1 MYSVSEEFLK
11 LIKAD
16 NREFSVKLTFNSSDE
31 LTGTTVQDI
40 SLDEIVNSTDV
51 LTLGCACSNKITINL
66 LEAPSDID
74 YENSYLTASVSL
86 KLGEMPTRYEDVPL
100 GKFYV
105 MEAITK
111 NKYKTLNIVAYDGFS
126 QMTGEFVAS
135 VGGEITAQA
144 LFDDVKQQLYNN
156 FNIYLKP
163 VIFPDYVIT
172 YSQIENL
179 TYQQVVS
186 YLAGIYG
193 GFARFD
199 REGDLEIVKYTET
212 STVIDINSQYMNG
225 FVKKTK
231 NPLKITSVTSGT
243 SENPIVQSDGAKGTG
258 ISFENPYITEEIVSA
273 IYGEYSGFTY
283 TPCQI
288 KWRGNPA
295 VQAGDIVY
303 ATDDDG
309 ISHKV
314 LVMSQNIRIKGGMS
328 SSIECK
334 GKTET
339 TVKFSNNFE
348 TTSQKLDRKYKALE
362 QAIIDATKAIAGN
375 SGGYVI
381 LHDTNDDGKP
391 DEILIMDTESTD
403 TATQVWRWNSAGLGY
418 SGNGYNG
425 PFKTAITADGQIVA
439 DFITTGTMSAE
450 RIYVESYETGTKKLA
465 EYIRFS
471 NGVIEIGDNL
481 NSLKLKL
488 EADEIGFYSND
499 KKIAYLGNNSFEI
512 DNLTDGKIRFQTFGF
527 LPRAN
532 GNLSFTKLVS

>member
-11 LIKAD
+11 LIKSD
-16 NREFSVKLTFNSSDE
+16 NREFSVKLTFNSSTE
-31 LTGTTVQDI
+31 LTGTTVKDI

-66 LEAPSDID
+66 LEAPKDID
-74 YENSYLTASVSL
+74 YENSYFNASVSL
-86 KLGEMPTRYEDVPL
+86 KLGEMPTRHEEIPL

-105 MEAITK
+105 TEAITK

-126 QMTGEFVAS
+126 QMTGEFVAT

-144 LFDDVKQQLYNN
+144 LFDDVKQQLYDK
-156 FNIYLKP
+156 FNINLKY
-163 VIFPDYVIT
+163 VVFPYYVIT

-179 TYQQVVS
+179 TYQQIVS

-199 REGDLEIVKYTET
+199 REGNLEIAKYTET
-212 STVIDINSQYMNG
+212 TTVIDRKSQYLNG

-243 SENPIVQSDGAKGTG
+243 NEKPIVQSDGAKGTG
-258 ISFENPYITEEIVSA
+258 ISFENPYITEEIVKA
-273 IYGEYSGFTY
+273 IYDEYSGFTY
-283 TPCQI
+283 TPCQL

-303 ATDDDG
+303 AIDDDN
-309 ISHKV
+309 ITHKV
-314 LVMSQNIRIKGGMS
+314 LVMSQSIKIKGGMS
-328 SSIECK
+328 SVIECK

-348 TTSQKLDRKYKALE
+348 TTSQKLDRKYKTLE
-362 QAIIDATKAIAGN
+362 QAIIDVTNSIAGN

-381 LHDTNDDGKP
+381 LNDTNNDKKP
-391 DEILIMDTESTD
+391 DEILIMDTESID
-403 TATQVWRWNSAGLGY
+403 TATKVWRWNSAGLGY
-418 SGNGYNG
+418 SGNGYAG
-425 PFKTAITADGQIVA
+425 PFKTAITAEGQIVA

-450 RIYVESYETGTKKLA
+450 RFFVETTDSGTKKITD
-465 EYIRFS
+465 YIRFHD
-471 NGVIEIGDNL
+471 GIVEIG
-481 NSLKLKL
+481 NSTNQMKLKL
-488 EADEIGFYSND
+488 EADKITFFSNGKEIARLS
-499 KKIAYLGNNSFEI
+499 NNSFEI
-512 DNLTDGKIRFQTFGF
+512 DNLTDGQIRFQSFGF
-527 LPRAN
+527 IPRPT
-532 GNLSFTKLVS
+532 GNLTFTKLK